1 MKIHALRLAS
11 AHATVR
17 IEPVIDLA
25 IVIGYLVATLA
36 VGLGQGKQ
44 IDSVHDFALG
54 NRHVS
59 TATLVATLFATGI
72 GGVSTMGVSERVFS
86 VGIVFLFVFWGE
98 PVNNLIAGRFLA
110 PRMQRF
116 AGAISVG
123 DMMHRLYG
131 KPGQLVTGIAGTLKC
146 TGFLGGQISATG
158 YLLQEL
164 LGWPQQVSILVGC
177 SVVILYSGLGGMRA
191 VTITDVLQFSILM
204 LTIPLLLLASVHRA
218 GGWEHLFAAV
228 PKSHLTVP
236 PPGESMSPYLALLGV
251 MSIPFFTPPVTQR
264 LLMAKD
270 GRQAEQSLL
279 GTAILGFPFF
289 LMCALIG
296 LAALVLAKNLDARL
310 AMPHLAR
317 AILPSGIKGC
327 AVVGLLAVIMSTADS
342 FLHSA
347 SIALVHD
354 VVRPLWPTDMPDRL
368 ELRLTRAATF
378 VLGYGAVFFALLYP
392 TLVDILFAA
401 FHFWGP
407 VVLPPLIAGIWGVRA
422 STTAF
427 VAAAVAGTAAT
438 LAWGFWIEPALHV
451 SALVPGMAANTAVF
465 WGVRA
470 FGPKAC

>member
-1 MKIHALRLAS
+1 M
-11 AHATVR
+11 VR

-25 IVIGYLVATLA
+25 IVIAYLITTLA
-36 VGLGQGKQ
+36 IGFAQSKR

-54 NRHVS
+54 NQHVS
-59 TATLVATLFATGI
+59 TLTLVATLFATGI

-98 PVNNLIAGRFLA
+98 PVNNFIAGQFLA

-164 LGWPQQVSILVGC
+164 LGWPQQWSILIGC

-191 VTITDVLQFSILM
+191 VTITDVLQFSILI
-204 LTIPLLLLASVHRA
+204 LTIPLLLLASIHHA
-218 GGWEHLFAAV
+218 GGWEHLFATV

-236 PPGESMSPYLALLGV
+236 PPGTGMPPYLALFAV
-251 MSIPFFTPPVTQR
+251 MTIPFFSPPITQR

-270 GRQAEQSLL
+270 GRQARQSLL
-279 GTAILGFPFF
+279 GTAILGVPFF
-289 LMCALIG
+289 FMCALIG
-296 LAALVLAKNLDARL
+296 LAALATPQGLDARL

-317 AILPSGIKGC
+317 TVLPVGIKGC
-327 AVVGLLAVIMSTADS
+327 AIVGLLAVIMSTADS

-354 VVRPLWPTDMPDRL
+354 VVRPLWPRPMPDRL
-368 ELRLTRAATF
+368 ELRLTRVATF
-378 VLGYGAVFFALLYP
+378 VLGYSSVSFALLCP
-392 TLVDILFAA
+392 TLVDILFLA

-422 STTAF
+422 DTTAF
-427 VAAAVAGTAAT
+427 VVAASVGIITT
-438 LAWGFWIEPALHV
+438 LIWSFWIEPTLNV
-451 SALVPGMAANTAVF
+451 SALVPGMAANAATFCLVNAF
-465 WGVRA
+465 RA
-470 FGPKAC
+470 DVCCSKSK